1 MKQVMKFI
9 KTVTKQGRNLPE
21 KINFKFDQNY
31 PVEHQYGNT
40 ECGVYSIFFIAHMLE
55 DTINEE
61 YLKTHILHDK
71 YMSKFR
77 KIYFNGAED

>member
-1 MKQVMKFI
+1 MFLIIFYLQND
-9 KTVTKQGRNLPE
+9 TKPWIQ
-21 KINFKFDQNY
+21 NFKFDQNY